1 MVVLTF
7 HLDSYPTDST
17 VAQAN
22 DSKPNS
28 WFRHATVQSFWRW
41 ENDPIRAVRL
51 IKYLVNN
58 PLPLDQAI
66 CFLHCGNKIKLGSEC
81 GQFMQEEL
89 IWGEDGL
96 IGISYFRTSAGDGR
110 EIALSFLG
118 WFQSSFTKVRQGPRP
133 AHQGHTHVDHLEQ
146 AS

>member
-7 HLDSYPTDST
+7 HLDSYPIDST
-17 VAQAN
+17 VAN

-28 WFRHATVQSFWRW
+28 WFRHAMVQSFWRW
-41 ENDPIRAVRL
+41 QNDPIGAVCL

-58 PLPLDQAI
+58 LLPRDQAI
-66 CFLHCGNKIKLGSEC
+66 CFLHRWNRIKLGSEC
-81 GQFMQEEL
+81 GQFLQEEL

-110 EIALSFLG
+110 ENALSFLR
-118 WFQSSFTKVRQGPRP
+118 WFQYFTKVRQGPRP
-133 AHQGHTHVDHLEQ
+133 ARQGHTHVDHLEQ